1 MTGILRPF
9 GNSQFVTPDVMLSF
23 EEWAPLVYGW
33 DGVLKRGYASASF
46 PLYLMLKPHADLS
59 AKMPDMLSHL
69 KTYYWPYKDD
79 HARELTIIPLTEVY
93 LSNPLYASEQIRI
106 GSKTLI
112 NTFFSVAMLILL
124 FAVIN
129 YINLSTAQSE
139 SRAREMAVRRL
150 LGCSRKALF
159 TRLIVE
165 SVLLCILS
173 LLIALLLA
181 GIAEP
186 IFNRILQTHISVSN
200 LFSAS
205 NLGIGV
211 VAIILLGLLTGV
223 IPASVITRARPIDVV
238 RGSFRHKTKMV
249 YNKILIGFQYLI
261 TIVLLGCTL
270 TMSRQIDMMLHAD
283 LGFDTANKLYL
294 SIPDLNPGQS
304 AGLKNQLLQIAGVE
318 NVALVRG
325 VPMLGSNNTSDTWHD
340 RPISTQRFEGD
351 SSYLKIMGFRILRDN
366 RTDDRKAIWLNETAM
381 QAMELPDSA
390 SYCEYFK
397 CPIAGIVQDFRYRD
411 LTHPAEPCI
420 IEHMQDNYWPWA
432 CIIQLTNLDS
442 PVTLRTI
449 ERVYREYTGG
459 MPCEYK
465 TYDEVMH
472 QQYAAQQRMSDILF
486 GFTLVAILISAL
498 GILAMATYFIRQRS
512 MEIAVR
518 KVFGS
523 TNREVLQR
531 LVLHF
536 VRYVLAAFVIAV
548 PVIWYLMH
556 DWLSQYVLRIPF
568 SWTIFALAGLT
579 ALAIAVA
586 TVFGQSWRAAN
597 SNPVDAMTYVA
608 QKVSGLPTERVIGSG
623 TILDTARLRYMMS
636 EYLDVSTSNI
646 HAYIMG
652 EHGDSS
658 FVPWTN
664 AYVGC
669 KNLLDLLDE
678 KGRDLSDLHD
688 IYTNVQQAGY
698 EIVKR
703 KRSTYY
709 GIGLSLNRLVHAILD
724 DENVILTVSAY
735 QNNEYGQEGLYIGVP
750 AVVNRQGIREIV
762 KLDLNEVDQAKFNQ
776 SCETIRDI
784 NTDAVDPLL

>member
-1 MTGILRPF
+1 MKTIFDFRAFLNFLGRNKLYTAINIFGFSISLMFVILLVTYTRQEYAVDQFHSNKERIFRLCNETDACFAPLIGRDLKARYPEIETYVRLFETEKVATAGERHLKAKILLSDPDFFRMFSFRLAEGDTAQVLRSKNGALLSESFARNLFPEGDYLDKTVTIKGESVPVTGILRPF

-556 DWLSQYVLRIPF
+556 DWLSQYVLRIPL

-597 SNPVDAMTYVA
+597 SNPVDA
-608 QKVSGLPTERVIGSG
+608 I
-623 TILDTARLRYMMS
+623 
-636 EYLDVSTSNI
+636 
-646 HAYIMG
+646 
-652 EHGDSS
+652 
-658 FVPWTN
+658 
-664 AYVGC
+664 
-669 KNLLDLLDE
+669 
-678 KGRDLSDLHD
+678 
-688 IYTNVQQAGY
+688 
-698 EIVKR
+698 KR
-703 KRSTYY
+703 
-709 GIGLSLNRLVHAILD
+709 
-724 DENVILTVSAY
+724 
-735 QNNEYGQEGLYIGVP
+735 
-750 AVVNRQGIREIV
+750 
-762 KLDLNEVDQAKFNQ
+762 
-776 SCETIRDI
+776 
-784 NTDAVDPLL
+784 

>member
-1 MTGILRPF
+1 MKTIFDFRAFLNFLGRNKLYTAINIFGFSISLMFVILLVTYTRQEYAVDQFHSNKERIFRLCDETDACFAPLIGRDLKARCPEIETYVRLFETDEVATAGERHLKAKILLSDPDFFRMFSFRLAEGDTAQVLRSKNGALLSESFARNLFPEGDYLDKTVTIKGESVPVTGILRPF

-186 IFNRILQTHISVSN
+186 VFNRILQTHISVSN

-223 IPASVITRARPIDVV
+223 IPASVITRTRPIDVV

-270 TMSRQIDMMLHAD
+270 TMSRQIDMMQHAD
-283 LGFDTANKLYL
+283 LGFDTANKLSL
-294 SIPDLNPGQS
+294 SIPDLNPSQS

-325 VPMLGSNNTSDTWHD
+325 VPMLGFNNTSDTWHD
-340 RPISTQRFEGD
+340 RPISIQRFEGD
-351 SSYLKIMGFRILRDN
+351 SSYLKIMGFHILRDN

-556 DWLSQYVLRIPF
+556 DWLSQYVLRIPL

-597 SNPVDAMTYVA
+597 SNPVDA
-608 QKVSGLPTERVIGSG
+608 I
-623 TILDTARLRYMMS
+623 
-636 EYLDVSTSNI
+636 
-646 HAYIMG
+646 
-652 EHGDSS
+652 
-658 FVPWTN
+658 
-664 AYVGC
+664 
-669 KNLLDLLDE
+669 
-678 KGRDLSDLHD
+678 
-688 IYTNVQQAGY
+688 
-698 EIVKR
+698 KR
-703 KRSTYY
+703 
-709 GIGLSLNRLVHAILD
+709 
-724 DENVILTVSAY
+724 
-735 QNNEYGQEGLYIGVP
+735 
-750 AVVNRQGIREIV
+750 
-762 KLDLNEVDQAKFNQ
+762 
-776 SCETIRDI
+776 
-784 NTDAVDPLL
+784 

>member
-1 MTGILRPF
+1 MKTIFDFRAFLNFLGRNKLYTAINIFGFSISLMFVILLVTYTRQEYAVDQFHSNKERIFRLCDETDACFAPLIGRDLKARCPEIETYARLFETDEVATAGERHLKAKILLSDPDFFRMFSFRLAEGDTAQVLRSKNGALLSESFARNLFPEGDYLDKTVTIKGESVPVTGILRPF

-46 PLYLMLKPHADLS
+46 PLYLMLKPHTDLS

-283 LGFDTANKLYL
+283 LDFDTANKLYL

-340 RPISTQRFEGD
+340 RPISIQRFEGD

-556 DWLSQYVLRIPF
+556 DWLSQYVLRIPL

-597 SNPVDAMTYVA
+597 SNPVDA
-608 QKVSGLPTERVIGSG
+608 I
-623 TILDTARLRYMMS
+623 
-636 EYLDVSTSNI
+636 
-646 HAYIMG
+646 
-652 EHGDSS
+652 
-658 FVPWTN
+658 
-664 AYVGC
+664 
-669 KNLLDLLDE
+669 
-678 KGRDLSDLHD
+678 
-688 IYTNVQQAGY
+688 
-698 EIVKR
+698 KR
-703 KRSTYY
+703 
-709 GIGLSLNRLVHAILD
+709 
-724 DENVILTVSAY
+724 
-735 QNNEYGQEGLYIGVP
+735 
-750 AVVNRQGIREIV
+750 
-762 KLDLNEVDQAKFNQ
+762 
-776 SCETIRDI
+776 
-784 NTDAVDPLL
+784 

>member
-1 MTGILRPF
+1 MKTIFDFRAFLNFLGRNKLYTAINIFGFSISLMFVILLVTYTRQEYAVDQFHSNKERIFRLCDETDACFAPLIGRDLKARYPEIETYVRLFETDEVATTGERHLKAKILLSAPDFFRMFSFRLAEGDTAQVLRSKNGALLSESFARNLFPEGDYLDKTVTIKGESVPVTGILRPF

-340 RPISTQRFEGD
+340 QPISIQRFEGD

-556 DWLSQYVLRIPF
+556 DWLSQYVLRIPL

-597 SNPVDAMTYVA
+597 SNPVDA
-608 QKVSGLPTERVIGSG
+608 I
-623 TILDTARLRYMMS
+623 
-636 EYLDVSTSNI
+636 
-646 HAYIMG
+646 
-652 EHGDSS
+652 
-658 FVPWTN
+658 
-664 AYVGC
+664 
-669 KNLLDLLDE
+669 
-678 KGRDLSDLHD
+678 
-688 IYTNVQQAGY
+688 
-698 EIVKR
+698 KR
-703 KRSTYY
+703 
-709 GIGLSLNRLVHAILD
+709 
-724 DENVILTVSAY
+724 
-735 QNNEYGQEGLYIGVP
+735 
-750 AVVNRQGIREIV
+750 
-762 KLDLNEVDQAKFNQ
+762 
-776 SCETIRDI
+776 
-784 NTDAVDPLL
+784 

>member
-1 MTGILRPF
+1 MKTIFDFRAFLNFLGRNKLYTAINIFGFSISLMFVILLVTYTRQEYAVDQFHSNKERIFRLCDETDACFAPLIGRDLKARYPEIETYVRLFKTDEVATAGERHLKAKILLSDPDFFRMFSFRLAEGDTAQVLRSKNGALLSESFARNLFPEGDYLDKTVTIKGESVPVTGILRPF

-23 EEWAPLVYGW
+23 EEWTPLVYGW
-33 DGVLKRGYASASF
+33 DGVLKRGYASTSF

-59 AKMPDMLSHL
+59 AKVPDMLSHL

-79 HARELTIIPLTEVY
+79 HTRELTIKPLAEVY
-93 LSNPLYASEQIRI
+93 LSNPLYASELIRI

-270 TMSRQIDMMLHAD
+270 TMSRQIDMILHAD

-340 RPISTQRFEGD
+340 QPISIQRFEGD

-523 TNREVLQR
+523 TNREVLQQ

-556 DWLSQYVLRIPF
+556 DWLSQYVLRIPL

-597 SNPVDAMTYVA
+597 SNPVDA
-608 QKVSGLPTERVIGSG
+608 I
-623 TILDTARLRYMMS
+623 
-636 EYLDVSTSNI
+636 
-646 HAYIMG
+646 
-652 EHGDSS
+652 
-658 FVPWTN
+658 
-664 AYVGC
+664 
-669 KNLLDLLDE
+669 
-678 KGRDLSDLHD
+678 
-688 IYTNVQQAGY
+688 
-698 EIVKR
+698 KR
-703 KRSTYY
+703 
-709 GIGLSLNRLVHAILD
+709 
-724 DENVILTVSAY
+724 
-735 QNNEYGQEGLYIGVP
+735 
-750 AVVNRQGIREIV
+750 
-762 KLDLNEVDQAKFNQ
+762 
-776 SCETIRDI
+776 
-784 NTDAVDPLL
+784 

>member
-1 MTGILRPF
+1 MKTIFDFRAFLNFLGRNKLYTAINIFGFSISLMFVILLVTYTRQEYAVDRFHSNKERIFRLCNETDSRFAPLIGRDLKARYPEIETYVRLFETDEVATAGERHLKAKILLSDPDFFRMFSFRLAEGDTAQVLRSKNGALLSEPFARKLFPEGDYLGKTVTIKGESAPVTGIFRPF

-23 EEWAPLVYGW
+23 EEWVPLVHMW
-33 DGVLKRGYASASF
+33 DGVLKHGYASASF

-340 RPISTQRFEGD
+340 QPISIQRFEGD

-556 DWLSQYVLRIPF
+556 DWLSQYVLRIPL

-597 SNPVDAMTYVA
+597 SNPVDA
-608 QKVSGLPTERVIGSG
+608 I
-623 TILDTARLRYMMS
+623 
-636 EYLDVSTSNI
+636 
-646 HAYIMG
+646 
-652 EHGDSS
+652 
-658 FVPWTN
+658 
-664 AYVGC
+664 
-669 KNLLDLLDE
+669 
-678 KGRDLSDLHD
+678 
-688 IYTNVQQAGY
+688 
-698 EIVKR
+698 KR
-703 KRSTYY
+703 
-709 GIGLSLNRLVHAILD
+709 
-724 DENVILTVSAY
+724 
-735 QNNEYGQEGLYIGVP
+735 
-750 AVVNRQGIREIV
+750 
-762 KLDLNEVDQAKFNQ
+762 
-776 SCETIRDI
+776 
-784 NTDAVDPLL
+784 

>member
-1 MTGILRPF
+1 MKTIFDFRAFLNFLGRNKLYTAINIFGFSISLMFVILLVTYTRQEYAVDQFHSNKERIFRLCDETDACFAPLIGRDLKARYPEIETYVRLFETDEVATTGERHLKAKILLSDPDFFRMFSFRLAEGDTAQVLRSKNGALLSESFARNLFPEGDYLDKIVTIKGESVPVTGILRPF

-93 LSNPLYASEQIRI
+93 LSNPLYASEHIRI

-249 YNKILIGFQYLI
+249 YNKLLIGFQYLI

-294 SIPDLNPGQS
+294 SIPDLNPSQS

-325 VPMLGSNNTSDTWHD
+325 VPMLGFNNTSDTWHD
-340 RPISTQRFEGD
+340 RPISIQRFEGD
-351 SSYLKIMGFRILRDN
+351 SSYLKIIGFRILRDN

-472 QQYAAQQRMSDILF
+472 QQYAAQQRMSNILF

-556 DWLSQYVLRIPF
+556 DWLSQYVLRIPL

-597 SNPVDAMTYVA
+597 SNPVDA
-608 QKVSGLPTERVIGSG
+608 I
-623 TILDTARLRYMMS
+623 
-636 EYLDVSTSNI
+636 
-646 HAYIMG
+646 
-652 EHGDSS
+652 
-658 FVPWTN
+658 
-664 AYVGC
+664 
-669 KNLLDLLDE
+669 
-678 KGRDLSDLHD
+678 
-688 IYTNVQQAGY
+688 
-698 EIVKR
+698 KR
-703 KRSTYY
+703 
-709 GIGLSLNRLVHAILD
+709 
-724 DENVILTVSAY
+724 
-735 QNNEYGQEGLYIGVP
+735 
-750 AVVNRQGIREIV
+750 
-762 KLDLNEVDQAKFNQ
+762 
-776 SCETIRDI
+776 
-784 NTDAVDPLL
+784 

>member
-1 MTGILRPF
+1 MKTIFDFRAFLNFLGRNKLYTAINIFGFSISLMFVILLVTYTRQEYAVDQFHSNKERIFRLCDETDACFAPLIGRDLKARCPEIETYVRLFETDEVATAGERHLKAKILLSDPDFFRMFSFRLAEGDTAQVLRSKNGALLSESFARNLFPEGDYLDKTVTIKGESVPVTGILRPF

-556 DWLSQYVLRIPF
+556 DWLSQYVLRIPL

-597 SNPVDAMTYVA
+597 SNPVDA
-608 QKVSGLPTERVIGSG
+608 I
-623 TILDTARLRYMMS
+623 
-636 EYLDVSTSNI
+636 
-646 HAYIMG
+646 
-652 EHGDSS
+652 
-658 FVPWTN
+658 
-664 AYVGC
+664 
-669 KNLLDLLDE
+669 
-678 KGRDLSDLHD
+678 
-688 IYTNVQQAGY
+688 
-698 EIVKR
+698 KR
-703 KRSTYY
+703 
-709 GIGLSLNRLVHAILD
+709 
-724 DENVILTVSAY
+724 
-735 QNNEYGQEGLYIGVP
+735 
-750 AVVNRQGIREIV
+750 
-762 KLDLNEVDQAKFNQ
+762 
-776 SCETIRDI
+776 
-784 NTDAVDPLL
+784 

>member
-1 MTGILRPF
+1 MKTIFDFRAFLNFLGRNKLYTAINIFGFSISLMFVILLVTYTRQEYAVDQFHSNKERIFRLCDETDACFAPLIGRDLKARYPEIETYVRLFETDEVATTGERHLKAKILLSDPDFFRMFSFRLAEGDTAQVLRSKNGALLSESFARNLFPEGDYLDKTVTIKGESVPVTGILRPF

-23 EEWAPLVYGW
+23 EEWTPLVYGG

-318 NVALVRG
+318 DVTLARG
-325 VPMLGSNNTSDTWHD
+325 IPMLGSNNTSDTWHD
-340 RPISTQRFEGD
+340 RPISIQRFEGD

-366 RTDDRKAIWLNETAM
+366 HTDDRKAIWLNETAM

-556 DWLSQYVLRIPF
+556 DWLSQYVLRIPL

-597 SNPVDAMTYVA
+597 SNPVDA
-608 QKVSGLPTERVIGSG
+608 I
-623 TILDTARLRYMMS
+623 
-636 EYLDVSTSNI
+636 
-646 HAYIMG
+646 
-652 EHGDSS
+652 
-658 FVPWTN
+658 
-664 AYVGC
+664 
-669 KNLLDLLDE
+669 
-678 KGRDLSDLHD
+678 
-688 IYTNVQQAGY
+688 
-698 EIVKR
+698 KR
-703 KRSTYY
+703 
-709 GIGLSLNRLVHAILD
+709 
-724 DENVILTVSAY
+724 
-735 QNNEYGQEGLYIGVP
+735 
-750 AVVNRQGIREIV
+750 
-762 KLDLNEVDQAKFNQ
+762 
-776 SCETIRDI
+776 
-784 NTDAVDPLL
+784 

>member
-1 MTGILRPF
+1 MKTIFDFRAFLNFLGRNKFYTAINIFGFSISLMFVILLVTYTRQEYAVDQFHSNKERIFRLCDETDACFAPLIGRDLKARYPEIETYVRLFETDEVATTGERHLKAKILLSDPDFFRMFSFRLAEGDTAQVLRSKNGALLSESFARNLFPEGDYLDKTVTIKGESVPVTGILRPF

-340 RPISTQRFEGD
+340 QPISIQRFEGD

-556 DWLSQYVLRIPF
+556 DWLSQYVLRIPL

-597 SNPVDAMTYVA
+597 SNPVDA
-608 QKVSGLPTERVIGSG
+608 I
-623 TILDTARLRYMMS
+623 
-636 EYLDVSTSNI
+636 
-646 HAYIMG
+646 
-652 EHGDSS
+652 
-658 FVPWTN
+658 
-664 AYVGC
+664 
-669 KNLLDLLDE
+669 
-678 KGRDLSDLHD
+678 
-688 IYTNVQQAGY
+688 
-698 EIVKR
+698 KR
-703 KRSTYY
+703 
-709 GIGLSLNRLVHAILD
+709 
-724 DENVILTVSAY
+724 
-735 QNNEYGQEGLYIGVP
+735 
-750 AVVNRQGIREIV
+750 
-762 KLDLNEVDQAKFNQ
+762 
-776 SCETIRDI
+776 
-784 NTDAVDPLL
+784 

>member
-1 MTGILRPF
+1 MKTIFDFRAFLNFLGRNKLYTAINIFGFSISLMFVILLVTYTRQEYAVDQFHSNKERIFRLCDETDACFAPLIGRDLKARYPEIETYVRLFETDEVATTGERHLKAKILLSDPDFFRMFSFRLAEGDTAQVLRSKNGALLSESFARNLFPEGDYLDKTVTIKGESVPVTGILRPF

-112 NTFFSVAMLILL
+112 NTLFSVAMLILL

-340 RPISTQRFEGD
+340 QPISIQRFEGD

-556 DWLSQYVLRIPF
+556 DWLSQYVLRIPL

-597 SNPVDAMTYVA
+597 SNPVDA
-608 QKVSGLPTERVIGSG
+608 I
-623 TILDTARLRYMMS
+623 
-636 EYLDVSTSNI
+636 
-646 HAYIMG
+646 
-652 EHGDSS
+652 
-658 FVPWTN
+658 
-664 AYVGC
+664 
-669 KNLLDLLDE
+669 
-678 KGRDLSDLHD
+678 
-688 IYTNVQQAGY
+688 
-698 EIVKR
+698 KR
-703 KRSTYY
+703 
-709 GIGLSLNRLVHAILD
+709 
-724 DENVILTVSAY
+724 
-735 QNNEYGQEGLYIGVP
+735 
-750 AVVNRQGIREIV
+750 
-762 KLDLNEVDQAKFNQ
+762 
-776 SCETIRDI
+776 
-784 NTDAVDPLL
+784 

>member
-1 MTGILRPF
+1 MKTIFDFRAFLNFLGCNKLYTAINIFGFSISLMFVILLVTYTRQEYAVDQFHSNKERIFRLCDETDACFAPLIGRDLKARYPEIETYVRLFETDEVATTGERHLKAKILLSDPDFFRMFSFRLAEGDTAQVLRSKNGALLSESFARNLFPEGDYLDKTVTIKGESVPVTGILRPF

-340 RPISTQRFEGD
+340 RPISIQRFEGD

-548 PVIWYLMH
+548 PIIWYLMH
-556 DWLSQYVLRIPF
+556 DWLSQYVLRIPL

-597 SNPVDAMTYVA
+597 SNPVDA
-608 QKVSGLPTERVIGSG
+608 I
-623 TILDTARLRYMMS
+623 
-636 EYLDVSTSNI
+636 
-646 HAYIMG
+646 
-652 EHGDSS
+652 
-658 FVPWTN
+658 
-664 AYVGC
+664 
-669 KNLLDLLDE
+669 
-678 KGRDLSDLHD
+678 
-688 IYTNVQQAGY
+688 
-698 EIVKR
+698 KR
-703 KRSTYY
+703 
-709 GIGLSLNRLVHAILD
+709 
-724 DENVILTVSAY
+724 
-735 QNNEYGQEGLYIGVP
+735 
-750 AVVNRQGIREIV
+750 
-762 KLDLNEVDQAKFNQ
+762 
-776 SCETIRDI
+776 
-784 NTDAVDPLL
+784 

>member
-1 MTGILRPF
+1 MKTIFDFRAFLNFLGRNKLYTAINIFGFSISLMFVILLVTYTRQEYAVDQFHSNKERIFRLCNESGSCFAPLIGRDLKARYPEIETYVRLFETDEVATTGERHLKAKILLSDPDFFRMFSFRLAEGDTAQVLRSKNGALLSESFARNLFPEGDYLDKTVTIKGESVPVTGILRPF

-93 LSNPLYASEQIRI
+93 LSNPLYASEHIRI

-340 RPISTQRFEGD
+340 QPISIQRFEGD

-556 DWLSQYVLRIPF
+556 DWLSQYVLRIPL

-579 ALAIAVA
+579 ALSIAVA

-597 SNPVDAMTYVA
+597 SNPVDA
-608 QKVSGLPTERVIGSG
+608 I
-623 TILDTARLRYMMS
+623 
-636 EYLDVSTSNI
+636 
-646 HAYIMG
+646 
-652 EHGDSS
+652 
-658 FVPWTN
+658 
-664 AYVGC
+664 
-669 KNLLDLLDE
+669 
-678 KGRDLSDLHD
+678 
-688 IYTNVQQAGY
+688 
-698 EIVKR
+698 KR
-703 KRSTYY
+703 
-709 GIGLSLNRLVHAILD
+709 
-724 DENVILTVSAY
+724 
-735 QNNEYGQEGLYIGVP
+735 
-750 AVVNRQGIREIV
+750 
-762 KLDLNEVDQAKFNQ
+762 
-776 SCETIRDI
+776 
-784 NTDAVDPLL
+784 

>member
-1 MTGILRPF
+1 MKTIFDFRAFLNFLGRNKLYTAINIFGFSISLMFVILLVTYTRQEYAVDQFHSNKERIFRLCNETDACFAPLIGRDLKARYPEIETYVRLFETDEVATAGERHLKAKILLSDPDFFRMFSFRLAEGDTAQVLRSKNGALLSESFARNLFPEGNYLDKTVTIKGESVPVTGILRPF

-249 YNKILIGFQYLI
+249 YNKLLIGFQYLI

-294 SIPDLNPGQS
+294 SIPNLNPGQS

-340 RPISTQRFEGD
+340 QPISIQRFEGD

-556 DWLSQYVLRIPF
+556 DWLSQYVLRIPL

-597 SNPVDAMTYVA
+597 SNPVDA
-608 QKVSGLPTERVIGSG
+608 I
-623 TILDTARLRYMMS
+623 
-636 EYLDVSTSNI
+636 
-646 HAYIMG
+646 
-652 EHGDSS
+652 
-658 FVPWTN
+658 
-664 AYVGC
+664 
-669 KNLLDLLDE
+669 
-678 KGRDLSDLHD
+678 
-688 IYTNVQQAGY
+688 
-698 EIVKR
+698 KR
-703 KRSTYY
+703 
-709 GIGLSLNRLVHAILD
+709 
-724 DENVILTVSAY
+724 
-735 QNNEYGQEGLYIGVP
+735 
-750 AVVNRQGIREIV
+750 
-762 KLDLNEVDQAKFNQ
+762 
-776 SCETIRDI
+776 
-784 NTDAVDPLL
+784 

>member
-1 MTGILRPF
+1 MKTIFDFRAFLNFLGRNKLYTAINIFGFSISLMFVILLVTYTRQEYAVDQFHSNKERIFRLCNETDACFAPLIGRDLKARYPEIETYVRLFETDEVATTGERHLKAKILLSDPDFFRMFSFRLAEGDTAQVLRSKNGALLSESFARNLFPEGDYLDKTVTIKGESVPVTGILRPF

-465 TYDEVMH
+465 TYNEVMH

-536 VRYVLAAFVIAV
+536 VRYVLAAFVIVV

-556 DWLSQYVLRIPF
+556 DWLSQYVLRIPL

-597 SNPVDAMTYVA
+597 SNPVDA
-608 QKVSGLPTERVIGSG
+608 I
-623 TILDTARLRYMMS
+623 
-636 EYLDVSTSNI
+636 
-646 HAYIMG
+646 
-652 EHGDSS
+652 
-658 FVPWTN
+658 
-664 AYVGC
+664 
-669 KNLLDLLDE
+669 
-678 KGRDLSDLHD
+678 
-688 IYTNVQQAGY
+688 
-698 EIVKR
+698 KR
-703 KRSTYY
+703 
-709 GIGLSLNRLVHAILD
+709 
-724 DENVILTVSAY
+724 
-735 QNNEYGQEGLYIGVP
+735 
-750 AVVNRQGIREIV
+750 
-762 KLDLNEVDQAKFNQ
+762 
-776 SCETIRDI
+776 
-784 NTDAVDPLL
+784 

>member
-1 MTGILRPF
+1 MKTIFDFRAFLNFLGRNKLYTAINIFGFSISLMFVILLVTYTRQEYAVDQFHSNKERIFRLCNETDACFAPLIGRDLKARYPEIETYVRLFETDEVATTGERHLKAKILLSDPDFFRMFSFRLAEGDTAQVLRSKNGALLSESFARNLFPEGDYLDKTVTIKGESVPVTGILRPF

-59 AKMPDMLSHL
+59 AKMQDMLSHL

-465 TYDEVMH
+465 TYNEVMH

-556 DWLSQYVLRIPF
+556 DWLSQYVLRIPL

-597 SNPVDAMTYVA
+597 SNPVDA
-608 QKVSGLPTERVIGSG
+608 I
-623 TILDTARLRYMMS
+623 
-636 EYLDVSTSNI
+636 
-646 HAYIMG
+646 
-652 EHGDSS
+652 
-658 FVPWTN
+658 
-664 AYVGC
+664 
-669 KNLLDLLDE
+669 
-678 KGRDLSDLHD
+678 
-688 IYTNVQQAGY
+688 
-698 EIVKR
+698 KR
-703 KRSTYY
+703 
-709 GIGLSLNRLVHAILD
+709 
-724 DENVILTVSAY
+724 
-735 QNNEYGQEGLYIGVP
+735 
-750 AVVNRQGIREIV
+750 
-762 KLDLNEVDQAKFNQ
+762 
-776 SCETIRDI
+776 
-784 NTDAVDPLL
+784 

>member
-1 MTGILRPF
+1 MKTIFDFRAFLNFLGRNKLYTAINIFGFSISLMFVILLVTYTRQEYAVDQFHSNKERIFRLCNETDACFAPLIGRDLKARCPEIETYVRLFETDEVATAGERHLKAKILLSDPDFFRMFSFRLAEGDTAQVLRSKNGALLSESFARNLFPEGDYLDKTVTIKGESVPVTGILRPF

-340 RPISTQRFEGD
+340 QPISIQRFEGD

-556 DWLSQYVLRIPF
+556 DWLSQYVLRIPL

-597 SNPVDAMTYVA
+597 SNPVDA
-608 QKVSGLPTERVIGSG
+608 I
-623 TILDTARLRYMMS
+623 
-636 EYLDVSTSNI
+636 
-646 HAYIMG
+646 
-652 EHGDSS
+652 
-658 FVPWTN
+658 
-664 AYVGC
+664 
-669 KNLLDLLDE
+669 
-678 KGRDLSDLHD
+678 
-688 IYTNVQQAGY
+688 
-698 EIVKR
+698 KR
-703 KRSTYY
+703 
-709 GIGLSLNRLVHAILD
+709 
-724 DENVILTVSAY
+724 
-735 QNNEYGQEGLYIGVP
+735 
-750 AVVNRQGIREIV
+750 
-762 KLDLNEVDQAKFNQ
+762 
-776 SCETIRDI
+776 
-784 NTDAVDPLL
+784 

>member
-1 MTGILRPF
+1 MKTIFDFRAFLNFLGRNKLYTAINIFGFSISLMFVILLVTYTRQEYAVDQFHSNKERIFRLCDETDACFAPLIGRDLKARYPEIETYVRLFETDEVATTGERHLKAKILLSDPDFFRMFSFRLAEGDTAQVLRSKNGALLSESFARNLFPEGDYLDKTVTIKGESVPVTGILRPF

-294 SIPDLNPGQS
+294 SIPDLNPSQS

-325 VPMLGSNNTSDTWHD
+325 VPMLGFNNTSDTWHD
-340 RPISTQRFEGD
+340 RPISIQRFEGD
-351 SSYLKIMGFRILRDN
+351 SSYLKIIGFRILRDN

-472 QQYAAQQRMSDILF
+472 QQYAAQQRMSNILF

-498 GILAMATYFIRQRS
+498 GILAIATYFIRQRS

-556 DWLSQYVLRIPF
+556 DWLSQYVLRIPL

-597 SNPVDAMTYVA
+597 SNPVDA
-608 QKVSGLPTERVIGSG
+608 I
-623 TILDTARLRYMMS
+623 
-636 EYLDVSTSNI
+636 
-646 HAYIMG
+646 
-652 EHGDSS
+652 
-658 FVPWTN
+658 
-664 AYVGC
+664 
-669 KNLLDLLDE
+669 
-678 KGRDLSDLHD
+678 
-688 IYTNVQQAGY
+688 
-698 EIVKR
+698 KR
-703 KRSTYY
+703 
-709 GIGLSLNRLVHAILD
+709 
-724 DENVILTVSAY
+724 
-735 QNNEYGQEGLYIGVP
+735 
-750 AVVNRQGIREIV
+750 
-762 KLDLNEVDQAKFNQ
+762 
-776 SCETIRDI
+776 
-784 NTDAVDPLL
+784 

>member
-1 MTGILRPF
+1 MKTIFDFRAFLNFLGRNKLYTAINIFGFSISLMFVILLVTYTRQEYAVDQFHSNKERIFRLCDETDACFAPLIGRDLKARYPEIETYVRLFETDEVATTGERHLKAKILLSDPDFFRMFSFRLAEGDTAQVLRSKNGALLSESFARNLFPEGDYLDKTVTIKGESVPVTGILRPF

-597 SNPVDAMTYVA
+597 SNPVDA
-608 QKVSGLPTERVIGSG
+608 I
-623 TILDTARLRYMMS
+623 
-636 EYLDVSTSNI
+636 
-646 HAYIMG
+646 
-652 EHGDSS
+652 
-658 FVPWTN
+658 
-664 AYVGC
+664 
-669 KNLLDLLDE
+669 
-678 KGRDLSDLHD
+678 
-688 IYTNVQQAGY
+688 
-698 EIVKR
+698 KR
-703 KRSTYY
+703 
-709 GIGLSLNRLVHAILD
+709 
-724 DENVILTVSAY
+724 
-735 QNNEYGQEGLYIGVP
+735 
-750 AVVNRQGIREIV
+750 
-762 KLDLNEVDQAKFNQ
+762 
-776 SCETIRDI
+776 
-784 NTDAVDPLL
+784 

>member
-1 MTGILRPF
+1 MKTIFDFRAFLNFLGRNKLYTAINIFGFSISLMFVILLVTYTRQEYAVDQFHSNKERIFRLCDETDACFAPLIGRDLKARYPEIETYVRLFETDEVATTGERHLKAKILLSDPDFFRMFSFRLAEGDTAQVLRSKNGALLSESFARNLFPEGDYLDKTVTIKGESVPVTGILRPF

-340 RPISTQRFEGD
+340 RPISIQRFEGD

-486 GFTLVAILISAL
+486 GFTLVAILCGIGYPRHGDLFHPAAFDGDRRPQGLRIDEPGSAATVGPSL
-498 GILAMATYFIRQRS
+498 RPLCIGRFRHRRTGHLVPDARLAL
-512 MEIAVR
+512 AVR
-518 KVFGS
+518 PAHPAQLDDLRAGRTDRAGHRS
-523 TNREVLQR
+523 GDR
-531 LVLHF
+531 L
-536 VRYVLAAFVIAV
+536 R
-548 PVIWYLMH
+548 PK
-556 DWLSQYVLRIPF
+556 
-568 SWTIFALAGLT
+568 LAGRQQQSGGCHQ
-579 ALAIAVA
+579 
-586 TVFGQSWRAAN
+586 TVTFAN
-597 SNPVDAMTYVA
+597 
-608 QKVSGLPTERVIGSG
+608 K
-623 TILDTARLRYMMS
+623 RY
-636 EYLDVSTSNI
+636 
-646 HAYIMG
+646 
-652 EHGDSS
+652 
-658 FVPWTN
+658 
-664 AYVGC
+664 
-669 KNLLDLLDE
+669 
-678 KGRDLSDLHD
+678 
-688 IYTNVQQAGY
+688 
-698 EIVKR
+698 
-703 KRSTYY
+703 
-709 GIGLSLNRLVHAILD
+709 
-724 DENVILTVSAY
+724 
-735 QNNEYGQEGLYIGVP
+735 
-750 AVVNRQGIREIV
+750 
-762 KLDLNEVDQAKFNQ
+762 
-776 SCETIRDI
+776 
-784 NTDAVDPLL
+784 

>member
-1 MTGILRPF
+1 MKTIFDFRAFLNFLGRNKLYTAINIFGFSISLMFVILLVTYTRQEYAVDQFHSNKERIFRLCDETDACFAPLIGRDLKARYPEIETYVRLFETDEVATTGERHLKAKILLSDPDFFRMFSFRLAEGDTAQVLRSKNGALLSESFARNLFPEGDYLDKTVTIKGESVPVTGILRPF

-340 RPISTQRFEGD
+340 QPISIQRFEGD

-390 SYCEYFK
+390 SYCEYYK

-556 DWLSQYVLRIPF
+556 DWLSQYVLRIPL

-597 SNPVDAMTYVA
+597 SNPVDA
-608 QKVSGLPTERVIGSG
+608 I
-623 TILDTARLRYMMS
+623 
-636 EYLDVSTSNI
+636 
-646 HAYIMG
+646 
-652 EHGDSS
+652 
-658 FVPWTN
+658 
-664 AYVGC
+664 
-669 KNLLDLLDE
+669 
-678 KGRDLSDLHD
+678 
-688 IYTNVQQAGY
+688 
-698 EIVKR
+698 KR
-703 KRSTYY
+703 
-709 GIGLSLNRLVHAILD
+709 
-724 DENVILTVSAY
+724 
-735 QNNEYGQEGLYIGVP
+735 
-750 AVVNRQGIREIV
+750 
-762 KLDLNEVDQAKFNQ
+762 
-776 SCETIRDI
+776 
-784 NTDAVDPLL
+784 

>member
-1 MTGILRPF
+1 MKTIFDFRAFLNFLGRNKLYTAINIFGFSISLMFVILLVTYTRQEYAVDQFHSNKERIFRLCDETDACFAPLIGRDLKARCPEIETYARLFETDEVATAGERHLKAKILLSDPDFFRMFSFRLAEGDTAQVLRSKNGALLSESFARNLFPEGDYLDKTVTIKGESVPVTGILRPF

-46 PLYLMLKPHADLS
+46 PLYLMLKPHTDLS

-340 RPISTQRFEGD
+340 RPISIQRFEGD

-556 DWLSQYVLRIPF
+556 DWLSQYVLRIPL
-568 SWTIFALAGLT
+568 SWTIFGRAGRP

-597 SNPVDAMTYVA
+597 SNPVDA
-608 QKVSGLPTERVIGSG
+608 I
-623 TILDTARLRYMMS
+623 
-636 EYLDVSTSNI
+636 
-646 HAYIMG
+646 
-652 EHGDSS
+652 
-658 FVPWTN
+658 
-664 AYVGC
+664 
-669 KNLLDLLDE
+669 
-678 KGRDLSDLHD
+678 
-688 IYTNVQQAGY
+688 
-698 EIVKR
+698 KR
-703 KRSTYY
+703 
-709 GIGLSLNRLVHAILD
+709 
-724 DENVILTVSAY
+724 
-735 QNNEYGQEGLYIGVP
+735 
-750 AVVNRQGIREIV
+750 
-762 KLDLNEVDQAKFNQ
+762 
-776 SCETIRDI
+776 
-784 NTDAVDPLL
+784 

>member
-1 MTGILRPF
+1 MKTIFDFRAFLNFLGRNKLYTAINIFGFSISLMFVILLVTYTRQEYAVDQFHSNKERIFRLCDETDACFAPLIGRDLKARCPEIETYVRLFETDEVATAGERHLKAKILLSDPDFFRMFSFRLAEGDTAQVLRSKNGALLSESFARNLFPEGDYLDKTVTIKGESVPVTGILRPF

-186 IFNRILQTHISVSN
+186 VFNRILQTHISVSN

-223 IPASVITRARPIDVV
+223 IPASVITRTRPIDVV

-249 YNKILIGFQYLI
+249 YNKILIGFPYLI

-270 TMSRQIDMMLHAD
+270 TMSRQIDMMQHAD

-294 SIPDLNPGQS
+294 SIPDLNPSQS

-325 VPMLGSNNTSDTWHD
+325 VPMLGFNNTSDTWHD
-340 RPISTQRFEGD
+340 RPISIQRFEGD
-351 SSYLKIMGFRILRDN
+351 SSYLKIMGFHILRDN

-556 DWLSQYVLRIPF
+556 DWLSQYVLRIPL

-597 SNPVDAMTYVA
+597 SNPVDA
-608 QKVSGLPTERVIGSG
+608 I
-623 TILDTARLRYMMS
+623 
-636 EYLDVSTSNI
+636 
-646 HAYIMG
+646 
-652 EHGDSS
+652 
-658 FVPWTN
+658 
-664 AYVGC
+664 
-669 KNLLDLLDE
+669 
-678 KGRDLSDLHD
+678 
-688 IYTNVQQAGY
+688 
-698 EIVKR
+698 KR
-703 KRSTYY
+703 
-709 GIGLSLNRLVHAILD
+709 
-724 DENVILTVSAY
+724 
-735 QNNEYGQEGLYIGVP
+735 
-750 AVVNRQGIREIV
+750 
-762 KLDLNEVDQAKFNQ
+762 
-776 SCETIRDI
+776 
-784 NTDAVDPLL
+784 

>member
-1 MTGILRPF
+1 MKTIFDFRAFLNFLGRNKLYTAINIFGFSISLMFVILLVTYTRQEYAVDQFHSNKERIFRLCNETDACFAPLIGRDLKARCPEIETYVRLFETDEVATAGERHLKAKILLSDPDFFRMFSFRLAEGDTAQVLRSKNGALLSESFARNLFPEGDYLDKTVTIKGESVPVTGILRPF

-23 EEWAPLVYGW
+23 EEWAPLVYGG

-283 LGFDTANKLYL
+283 LGFDTANKLYH

-340 RPISTQRFEGD
+340 RPISIQRFEGD

-556 DWLSQYVLRIPF
+556 DWLSQYVLRIPL

-597 SNPVDAMTYVA
+597 SNPVDA
-608 QKVSGLPTERVIGSG
+608 I
-623 TILDTARLRYMMS
+623 
-636 EYLDVSTSNI
+636 
-646 HAYIMG
+646 
-652 EHGDSS
+652 
-658 FVPWTN
+658 
-664 AYVGC
+664 
-669 KNLLDLLDE
+669 
-678 KGRDLSDLHD
+678 
-688 IYTNVQQAGY
+688 
-698 EIVKR
+698 KR
-703 KRSTYY
+703 
-709 GIGLSLNRLVHAILD
+709 
-724 DENVILTVSAY
+724 
-735 QNNEYGQEGLYIGVP
+735 
-750 AVVNRQGIREIV
+750 
-762 KLDLNEVDQAKFNQ
+762 
-776 SCETIRDI
+776 
-784 NTDAVDPLL
+784 

>member
-1 MTGILRPF
+1 MKTIFDFRAFLNFLGRNKLYTAINIFGFSISLMFVILLVTYTRQEYAVDQFHSNKERIFRLCNETDACFAPLIGRDLKARCPEIETYVRLFETDEVATAGERHLKAKILLSDPDFFRMFSFRLAEGDTAQVLRSKNGALLSESFARNLFPEGDYLDKTVTIKGESVPVTGILRPF

-181 GIAEP
+181 DIAEP

-340 RPISTQRFEGD
+340 QPISIQRFEGD
-351 SSYLKIMGFRILRDN
+351 SSYLKIIGFRILRDN

-556 DWLSQYVLRIPF
+556 DWLSQYVLRIPL

-597 SNPVDAMTYVA
+597 SNPVDA
-608 QKVSGLPTERVIGSG
+608 I
-623 TILDTARLRYMMS
+623 
-636 EYLDVSTSNI
+636 
-646 HAYIMG
+646 
-652 EHGDSS
+652 
-658 FVPWTN
+658 
-664 AYVGC
+664 
-669 KNLLDLLDE
+669 
-678 KGRDLSDLHD
+678 
-688 IYTNVQQAGY
+688 
-698 EIVKR
+698 KR
-703 KRSTYY
+703 
-709 GIGLSLNRLVHAILD
+709 
-724 DENVILTVSAY
+724 
-735 QNNEYGQEGLYIGVP
+735 
-750 AVVNRQGIREIV
+750 
-762 KLDLNEVDQAKFNQ
+762 
-776 SCETIRDI
+776 
-784 NTDAVDPLL
+784 

>member
-1 MTGILRPF
+1 MKTIFDFRAFLNFLGRNKLYTAINIFGFSISLMFVILLVTYTRQEYAVDQFHSNKERIFRLCDETDACFAPLIGRDLKARCPEIETYVRLFETDEVATAGERHLKAKILLSDPDFFRMFSFRLAEGDTAQVLRSKNGALLSESFARNLFPEGDYLDKTVTIKGESVPVTGILRPF

-33 DGVLKRGYASASF
+33 DGVLKRGYTSASF
-46 PLYLMLKPHADLS
+46 PLYLMLKPHTDLS

-340 RPISTQRFEGD
+340 RPISIQRFEGD

-556 DWLSQYVLRIPF
+556 DWLSQYVLRIPL

-597 SNPVDAMTYVA
+597 SNPVDA
-608 QKVSGLPTERVIGSG
+608 I
-623 TILDTARLRYMMS
+623 
-636 EYLDVSTSNI
+636 
-646 HAYIMG
+646 
-652 EHGDSS
+652 
-658 FVPWTN
+658 
-664 AYVGC
+664 
-669 KNLLDLLDE
+669 
-678 KGRDLSDLHD
+678 
-688 IYTNVQQAGY
+688 
-698 EIVKR
+698 KR
-703 KRSTYY
+703 
-709 GIGLSLNRLVHAILD
+709 
-724 DENVILTVSAY
+724 
-735 QNNEYGQEGLYIGVP
+735 
-750 AVVNRQGIREIV
+750 
-762 KLDLNEVDQAKFNQ
+762 
-776 SCETIRDI
+776 
-784 NTDAVDPLL
+784 

>member
-1 MTGILRPF
+1 MKTIFDFRAFLNFLGRNKLYTAINIFGFSISLMFVILLVTYTRQEYAVDQFHSNKERIFRLCNESGSCFAPLIGRDLKDRYPEIDTYVRLHSSNEIITGGGHHLKAHYLLADPDFFKMFSFRLAEGDTAQVLRSKNGALLSESFARNLFPEGNYLDKTITIKGIKVPITGILHSF
-9 GNSQFVTPDVMLSF
+9 GNSHMVTPDIMLSY
-23 EEWAPLVYGW
+23 EEWLPILNWSEVF
-33 DGVLKRGYASASF
+33 KQGYANASF
-46 PLYLMLKPHADLS
+46 PLYIMLKPNADLS
-59 AKMPDMLSHL
+59 AKMPEILSRF
-69 KTYYWPYKDD
+69 KTYYWPYQEE
-79 HARELTIIPLTEVY
+79 HTHELSVKPLTE
-93 LSNPLYASEQIRI
+93 LYFSSGLLGGTCRHGSQKLI
-106 GSKTLI
+106 GIL
-112 NTFFSVAMLILL
+112 FSAAILILL

-283 LGFDTANKLYL
+283 LGFNTANKLYL
-294 SIPDLNPGQS
+294 SIQNMNGYQAS
-304 AGLKNQLLQIAGVE
+304 GLKNRLLQIAGVE
-318 NVALVRG
+318 NISRVRG
-325 VPMLGSNNTSDTWHD
+325 VPMFANNNSSGVWHNK
-340 RPISTQRFEGD
+340 PIHLEIFEGD
-351 SSYLKIMGFRILRDN
+351 STYVGLMGFRKIQDN
-366 RTDDRKAIWLNETAM
+366 RNFAQNAIWLNRTAM
-381 QAMELPDSA
+381 RELELPDNA
-390 SYCEYFK
+390 SYCEYLK
-397 CPIAGIVQDFRYRD
+397 SPIAGVIYDFLYQD
-411 LTHPAEPCI
+411 LTHHTQPCVI
-420 IEHMQDNYWPWA
+420 KPLPEKEWCWA
-432 CIIQLTNLDS
+432 FVIQLTDEYS
-442 PVTLRTI
+442 ITTLQKI
-449 ERVYREYTGG
+449 KQAYNEYTGG
-459 MPCEYK
+459 MPIDYK
-465 TYDEVMH
+465 TFDDVMH

-498 GILAMATYFIRQRS
+498 GILAMAIYFIRQRS

-556 DWLSQYVLRIPF
+556 DWLSQYVLRIPL

-597 SNPVDAMTYVA
+597 SNPVDA
-608 QKVSGLPTERVIGSG
+608 I
-623 TILDTARLRYMMS
+623 
-636 EYLDVSTSNI
+636 
-646 HAYIMG
+646 
-652 EHGDSS
+652 
-658 FVPWTN
+658 
-664 AYVGC
+664 
-669 KNLLDLLDE
+669 
-678 KGRDLSDLHD
+678 
-688 IYTNVQQAGY
+688 
-698 EIVKR
+698 KR
-703 KRSTYY
+703 
-709 GIGLSLNRLVHAILD
+709 
-724 DENVILTVSAY
+724 
-735 QNNEYGQEGLYIGVP
+735 
-750 AVVNRQGIREIV
+750 
-762 KLDLNEVDQAKFNQ
+762 
-776 SCETIRDI
+776 
-784 NTDAVDPLL
+784 

>member
-1 MTGILRPF
+1 MKTIFDFRAFLNFLGRNKLYTAINIFGFSISLMFVILLVTYTRQEYAVDQFHSNKERIFRLCDETDACFAPLIGRDLKARYPEIETYVRLFETDEVATTGERHLKAKILLSDPDFFRMFSFRLAEGDTAQVLRSKNGALLSESFARNLFPEGDYLDKTVTIKGESVPVTGILRPF

-340 RPISTQRFEGD
+340 QPISIQRFEGD

-523 TNREVLQR
+523 TNREVLQQ

-556 DWLSQYVLRIPF
+556 DWLSQYVLRIPL

-597 SNPVDAMTYVA
+597 SNPVDA
-608 QKVSGLPTERVIGSG
+608 I
-623 TILDTARLRYMMS
+623 
-636 EYLDVSTSNI
+636 
-646 HAYIMG
+646 
-652 EHGDSS
+652 
-658 FVPWTN
+658 
-664 AYVGC
+664 
-669 KNLLDLLDE
+669 
-678 KGRDLSDLHD
+678 
-688 IYTNVQQAGY
+688 
-698 EIVKR
+698 KR
-703 KRSTYY
+703 
-709 GIGLSLNRLVHAILD
+709 
-724 DENVILTVSAY
+724 
-735 QNNEYGQEGLYIGVP
+735 
-750 AVVNRQGIREIV
+750 
-762 KLDLNEVDQAKFNQ
+762 
-776 SCETIRDI
+776 
-784 NTDAVDPLL
+784 

>member
-1 MTGILRPF
+1 MKTIFDFRAFLNFLGRNKLYTAINIFGFSISLMFVILLVTYTRQEYAVDQFHSNKERIFRLCNETDACFAPLIGRDLKARYPEIETYVRLFETDEVATAGERHLKAKILLSDPDFFRMFSFRLAEGDTAQVLRSKNGALLSESFARNLFPEGNYLDKTVTIKGESVPVTGILRPF

-270 TMSRQIDMMLHAD
+270 TMSRQINMMLHAD

-304 AGLKNQLLQIAGVE
+304 AGLKNRLVQIAGVE
-318 NVALVRG
+318 DVALARG
-325 VPMLGSNNTSDTWHD
+325 VPMFGFNNTSDTWHD
-340 RPISTQRFEGD
+340 RPISIQRFEGD

-556 DWLSQYVLRIPF
+556 DWLSQYVLRIPL

-597 SNPVDAMTYVA
+597 SNPVDA
-608 QKVSGLPTERVIGSG
+608 I
-623 TILDTARLRYMMS
+623 
-636 EYLDVSTSNI
+636 
-646 HAYIMG
+646 
-652 EHGDSS
+652 
-658 FVPWTN
+658 
-664 AYVGC
+664 
-669 KNLLDLLDE
+669 
-678 KGRDLSDLHD
+678 
-688 IYTNVQQAGY
+688 
-698 EIVKR
+698 KR
-703 KRSTYY
+703 
-709 GIGLSLNRLVHAILD
+709 
-724 DENVILTVSAY
+724 
-735 QNNEYGQEGLYIGVP
+735 
-750 AVVNRQGIREIV
+750 
-762 KLDLNEVDQAKFNQ
+762 
-776 SCETIRDI
+776 
-784 NTDAVDPLL
+784 

>member
-1 MTGILRPF
+1 MKTIFDFRAFLNFLGRNKLYTAINIFGFSISLMFVILLVTYTRQEYAVDRFHSNKERIFRLCNETDSRFAPLIGRDLKARYPEIETYARIHCSREIVTAGERHLTAKMLLTDPDFFRMFSFRLAEGDTAQVLRSKNGVVLSESFARSLFPEGNYLHKTVTIKGENVPVTGILRPF

-23 EEWAPLVYGW
+23 EGWLPLVHGW
-33 DGVLKRGYASASF
+33 DGVLKHGYNSVSF
-46 PLYLMLKPHADLS
+46 PLYLMLKPNADLT
-59 AKMPDMLSHL
+59 AKLPDMLEYFRS
-69 KTYYWPYKDD
+69 YYWPYTKSIE
-79 HARELTIIPLTEVY
+79 RELTLRPLTEAYFSSSKQQLELV
-93 LSNPLYASEQIRI
+93 RI
-106 GSKTLI
+106 GNKTLI
-112 NTFFSVAMLILL
+112 NTLFSVAILILL

-597 SNPVDAMTYVA
+597 SNPVDA
-608 QKVSGLPTERVIGSG
+608 I
-623 TILDTARLRYMMS
+623 
-636 EYLDVSTSNI
+636 
-646 HAYIMG
+646 
-652 EHGDSS
+652 
-658 FVPWTN
+658 
-664 AYVGC
+664 
-669 KNLLDLLDE
+669 
-678 KGRDLSDLHD
+678 
-688 IYTNVQQAGY
+688 
-698 EIVKR
+698 KR
-703 KRSTYY
+703 
-709 GIGLSLNRLVHAILD
+709 
-724 DENVILTVSAY
+724 
-735 QNNEYGQEGLYIGVP
+735 
-750 AVVNRQGIREIV
+750 
-762 KLDLNEVDQAKFNQ
+762 
-776 SCETIRDI
+776 
-784 NTDAVDPLL
+784 

>member
-1 MTGILRPF
+1 MKTIFDFRAFLNFLGRNKLYTAINIFGFSISLMFVILLVTYTRQEYAVDQFHSNKERIFRLCNETDACFAPLIGRDLKARCPEIETYVRLFETDEVATAGERHLKAKILLSDPDFFRMFSFRLAEGDTAQVLRSKNGALLSESFARNLFPEGDYLDKTVTIKGESVPVTGILRPF

-23 EEWAPLVYGW
+23 EEWAPLVYGG

-340 RPISTQRFEGD
+340 RPISIQRFEGD

-498 GILAMATYFIRQRS
+498 GILAMATYFLRQRS

-556 DWLSQYVLRIPF
+556 DWLSQYVLRIPL

-597 SNPVDAMTYVA
+597 SNPVDA
-608 QKVSGLPTERVIGSG
+608 I
-623 TILDTARLRYMMS
+623 
-636 EYLDVSTSNI
+636 
-646 HAYIMG
+646 
-652 EHGDSS
+652 
-658 FVPWTN
+658 
-664 AYVGC
+664 
-669 KNLLDLLDE
+669 
-678 KGRDLSDLHD
+678 
-688 IYTNVQQAGY
+688 
-698 EIVKR
+698 KR
-703 KRSTYY
+703 
-709 GIGLSLNRLVHAILD
+709 
-724 DENVILTVSAY
+724 
-735 QNNEYGQEGLYIGVP
+735 
-750 AVVNRQGIREIV
+750 
-762 KLDLNEVDQAKFNQ
+762 
-776 SCETIRDI
+776 
-784 NTDAVDPLL
+784 

>member
-1 MTGILRPF
+1 MKTIFDFRAFLNFLGRNKLYTAINIFGFSISLMFVILLVTYTRQEYAVDQFHSNKERIFRLCDETDACFAPLIGRDLKARYPEIETYVRLFETDEVATAGERHLKAKILLSDPDFFRMFSFRLAEGDTAQVLRSKNGALLSESFARNLFPEGNYLDKTVTIKGESVPVTGILRPF

-200 LFSAS
+200 LFSVS

-270 TMSRQIDMMLHAD
+270 TMSRQINMMLHAD

-325 VPMLGSNNTSDTWHD
+325 VPMLGFNNTSDTWHD
-340 RPISTQRFEGD
+340 RPISIQRFEGD

-556 DWLSQYVLRIPF
+556 DWLSQYVLRIPL

-597 SNPVDAMTYVA
+597 SNPVDA
-608 QKVSGLPTERVIGSG
+608 I
-623 TILDTARLRYMMS
+623 
-636 EYLDVSTSNI
+636 
-646 HAYIMG
+646 
-652 EHGDSS
+652 
-658 FVPWTN
+658 
-664 AYVGC
+664 
-669 KNLLDLLDE
+669 
-678 KGRDLSDLHD
+678 
-688 IYTNVQQAGY
+688 
-698 EIVKR
+698 KR
-703 KRSTYY
+703 
-709 GIGLSLNRLVHAILD
+709 
-724 DENVILTVSAY
+724 
-735 QNNEYGQEGLYIGVP
+735 
-750 AVVNRQGIREIV
+750 
-762 KLDLNEVDQAKFNQ
+762 
-776 SCETIRDI
+776 
-784 NTDAVDPLL
+784 

>member
-1 MTGILRPF
+1 MKTIFDFRAFLNFLGRNKLYTAINIFGFSISLMFVILLVTYTRQEYAVDQFHSNKERIFRLCNETDACFAPLIGRDLKARCPEIETYVRLFETDEVATAGERHLKAKILLSDPDFFRMFSFRLAEGDTAQVLRSKNGALLSESFARNLFPEGDYLDKTVTIKGESVPVTGILRPF

-23 EEWAPLVYGW
+23 EEWAPLVYGG

-340 RPISTQRFEGD
+340 RPISIQRFEGD

-556 DWLSQYVLRIPF
+556 DWLSQYVLRIPL

-597 SNPVDAMTYVA
+597 SNPVDA
-608 QKVSGLPTERVIGSG
+608 I
-623 TILDTARLRYMMS
+623 
-636 EYLDVSTSNI
+636 
-646 HAYIMG
+646 
-652 EHGDSS
+652 
-658 FVPWTN
+658 
-664 AYVGC
+664 
-669 KNLLDLLDE
+669 
-678 KGRDLSDLHD
+678 
-688 IYTNVQQAGY
+688 
-698 EIVKR
+698 KR
-703 KRSTYY
+703 
-709 GIGLSLNRLVHAILD
+709 
-724 DENVILTVSAY
+724 
-735 QNNEYGQEGLYIGVP
+735 
-750 AVVNRQGIREIV
+750 
-762 KLDLNEVDQAKFNQ
+762 
-776 SCETIRDI
+776 
-784 NTDAVDPLL
+784 

>member
-1 MTGILRPF
+1 MKTIFDFRAFLNFLGRNKLYTAINIFGFSISLMFVILLVTYTRQEYAVDQFHSNKERIFRLCDETDACFAPLIGRDLKARYPEIETYVRLFETDEVATTGERHLKAKILLSDPDFFRMFSFRLAEGDTAQVLRSKNGALLSESFARNLFPEGDYLDKIVTIKGESVPVTGILRPF

-93 LSNPLYASEQIRI
+93 LSNPLYASEHIRI

-283 LGFDTANKLYL
+283 LGFNTANKLYL
-294 SIPDLNPGQS
+294 SIQNMNGYQAS
-304 AGLKNQLLQIAGVE
+304 GLKNRLLQIAGVE
-318 NVALVRG
+318 NISRVRG
-325 VPMLGSNNTSDTWHD
+325 VPMFANNNSSGVWHNK
-340 RPISTQRFEGD
+340 PIHLEIFEGD
-351 SSYLKIMGFRILRDN
+351 STYVGLMGFRKIQDN
-366 RTDDRKAIWLNETAM
+366 RNFAQNAIWLNRTAM
-381 QAMELPDSA
+381 RELELPDNA
-390 SYCEYFK
+390 SYCEYLK
-397 CPIAGIVQDFRYRD
+397 SPIAGVIYDFLYQD
-411 LTHPAEPCI
+411 LTHHPQPCVI
-420 IEHMQDNYWPWA
+420 KPLPEKEWCWA
-432 CIIQLTNLDS
+432 FVIQLTDEYS
-442 PVTLRTI
+442 ITTLQKI
-449 ERVYREYTGG
+449 KQAYNEYTGG
-459 MPCEYK
+459 MPIDYK
-465 TYDEVMH
+465 TFDDVMH

-556 DWLSQYVLRIPF
+556 DWLSQYVLRIPL

-597 SNPVDAMTYVA
+597 SNPVDA
-608 QKVSGLPTERVIGSG
+608 I
-623 TILDTARLRYMMS
+623 
-636 EYLDVSTSNI
+636 
-646 HAYIMG
+646 
-652 EHGDSS
+652 
-658 FVPWTN
+658 
-664 AYVGC
+664 
-669 KNLLDLLDE
+669 
-678 KGRDLSDLHD
+678 
-688 IYTNVQQAGY
+688 
-698 EIVKR
+698 KR
-703 KRSTYY
+703 
-709 GIGLSLNRLVHAILD
+709 
-724 DENVILTVSAY
+724 
-735 QNNEYGQEGLYIGVP
+735 
-750 AVVNRQGIREIV
+750 
-762 KLDLNEVDQAKFNQ
+762 
-776 SCETIRDI
+776 
-784 NTDAVDPLL
+784 

>member
-1 MTGILRPF
+1 MKTIFDFRAFLNFLGRNKLYTAINIFGFSISLMFVILLVTYTRQEYAVDQFHSNKERIFRLCDETDACFAPLIGRDLKARCPEIETYVRLFETDEVATAGERHLKAKILLSDPDFFRMFSFRLAEGDTAQVLRSKNGALLSESFARNLFPEGDYLDKTVTIKGESVPVTGILRPF

-46 PLYLMLKPHADLS
+46 PLYLMLKPHTDLS

-340 RPISTQRFEGD
+340 RPISIQRFEGD

-486 GFTLVAILISAL
+486 GFTLVAILISSL

-556 DWLSQYVLRIPF
+556 DWLSQYVLRIPL

-597 SNPVDAMTYVA
+597 SNPVDA
-608 QKVSGLPTERVIGSG
+608 I
-623 TILDTARLRYMMS
+623 
-636 EYLDVSTSNI
+636 
-646 HAYIMG
+646 
-652 EHGDSS
+652 
-658 FVPWTN
+658 
-664 AYVGC
+664 
-669 KNLLDLLDE
+669 
-678 KGRDLSDLHD
+678 
-688 IYTNVQQAGY
+688 
-698 EIVKR
+698 KR
-703 KRSTYY
+703 
-709 GIGLSLNRLVHAILD
+709 
-724 DENVILTVSAY
+724 
-735 QNNEYGQEGLYIGVP
+735 
-750 AVVNRQGIREIV
+750 
-762 KLDLNEVDQAKFNQ
+762 
-776 SCETIRDI
+776 
-784 NTDAVDPLL
+784 

>member
-1 MTGILRPF
+1 MKTLFDFRAFLNFLGRNKLYTAINIFGFSISLMFVILLVTYTRQEYAVDQFHSNKERIFRLCDETDACFAPLIGRDLKDRYPEIETYVRLFATDEVATAGERHFKAKMLLSDPDFFRMFSFQLVEGDTAQVLRSKNGVLLSESFARKLFSEGNYLNKTVTIKGESVPVTGILRPF
-9 GNSQFVTPDVMLSF
+9 GNSQFLTPDVMLSF
-23 EEWAPLVYGW
+23 EGWLPQIIGW
-33 DGVLKRGYASASF
+33 DGVLKQGYSSASF

-69 KTYYWPYKDD
+69 KTYYWPYKND

-93 LSNPLYASEQIRI
+93 LSNPLYASELTRT
-106 GSKTLI
+106 GNKTLI
-112 NTFFSVAMLILL
+112 NTFFTVAMLILL

-150 LGCSRKALF
+150 LGCPRKALF

-181 GIAEP
+181 RTAEP
-186 IFNRILQTHISVSN
+186 VFNRILQTDISVSD
-200 LFSAS
+200 LFSVS
-205 NLGIGV
+205 SLGIGAGIV
-211 VAIILLGLLTGV
+211 ILLGFLTGV
-223 IPASVITRARPIDVV
+223 IPASVITRVRPIDVV
-238 RGSFRHKTKMV
+238 RGSFRHKTKMI

-261 TIVLLGCTL
+261 TIILLGCTL
-270 TMSRQIDMMLHAD
+270 AMSRQIDMMLHAD

-304 AGLKNQLLQIAGVE
+304 AGLKNRLVQIAGVE
-318 NVALVRG
+318 DVALARG
-325 VPMLGSNNTSDTWHD
+325 IPMFGYNNTSGSWHD
-340 RPISTQRFEGD
+340 RPISIQIFGGD

-556 DWLSQYVLRIPF
+556 DWLSQYVLRIPL

-597 SNPVDAMTYVA
+597 SNPVDA
-608 QKVSGLPTERVIGSG
+608 I
-623 TILDTARLRYMMS
+623 
-636 EYLDVSTSNI
+636 
-646 HAYIMG
+646 
-652 EHGDSS
+652 
-658 FVPWTN
+658 
-664 AYVGC
+664 
-669 KNLLDLLDE
+669 
-678 KGRDLSDLHD
+678 
-688 IYTNVQQAGY
+688 
-698 EIVKR
+698 KR
-703 KRSTYY
+703 
-709 GIGLSLNRLVHAILD
+709 
-724 DENVILTVSAY
+724 
-735 QNNEYGQEGLYIGVP
+735 
-750 AVVNRQGIREIV
+750 
-762 KLDLNEVDQAKFNQ
+762 
-776 SCETIRDI
+776 
-784 NTDAVDPLL
+784 

>member
-1 MTGILRPF
+1 MKTIFDFRAFLNFLGRNKLYTAINIFGFSISLMFVILLVTYTRQEYAVDQFHSNKERIFRLCDETDACFAPLIGRDLKARYPEIETYVRLFETDEVATTGERHLKAKILLSDPDFFRMFSFRLAEGDTAQVLRSKNGALLSESFARNLFPEGDYLDKTVTIKGESVPVTGILRPF

-556 DWLSQYVLRIPF
+556 DWLSQYVLRIPL

-597 SNPVDAMTYVA
+597 SNPVDA
-608 QKVSGLPTERVIGSG
+608 I
-623 TILDTARLRYMMS
+623 
-636 EYLDVSTSNI
+636 
-646 HAYIMG
+646 
-652 EHGDSS
+652 
-658 FVPWTN
+658 
-664 AYVGC
+664 
-669 KNLLDLLDE
+669 
-678 KGRDLSDLHD
+678 
-688 IYTNVQQAGY
+688 
-698 EIVKR
+698 KR
-703 KRSTYY
+703 
-709 GIGLSLNRLVHAILD
+709 
-724 DENVILTVSAY
+724 
-735 QNNEYGQEGLYIGVP
+735 
-750 AVVNRQGIREIV
+750 
-762 KLDLNEVDQAKFNQ
+762 
-776 SCETIRDI
+776 
-784 NTDAVDPLL
+784 

>member
-1 MTGILRPF
+1 MKTIFDFRAFLNFLGRNKLYTAINIFGFSISLMFVILLVTYTRQEYAVDQFHSNKERIFRLCNETDACFAPLIGRDLKARCPEIETYVRLFETDEVATAGERHLKAKILLSDPDFFRMFSFRLAEGDTAQVLRSKNGALLSESFARNLFPEGDYLDKTVTIKGESVPVTGILRPF

-150 LGCSRKALF
+150 LGYSRKALF

-211 VAIILLGLLTGV
+211 VAIILLDLLTGV

-340 RPISTQRFEGD
+340 RPISIQRFEGD

-556 DWLSQYVLRIPF
+556 DWLSQYVLRIPL

-597 SNPVDAMTYVA
+597 SNPVDA
-608 QKVSGLPTERVIGSG
+608 I
-623 TILDTARLRYMMS
+623 
-636 EYLDVSTSNI
+636 
-646 HAYIMG
+646 
-652 EHGDSS
+652 
-658 FVPWTN
+658 
-664 AYVGC
+664 
-669 KNLLDLLDE
+669 
-678 KGRDLSDLHD
+678 
-688 IYTNVQQAGY
+688 
-698 EIVKR
+698 KR
-703 KRSTYY
+703 
-709 GIGLSLNRLVHAILD
+709 
-724 DENVILTVSAY
+724 
-735 QNNEYGQEGLYIGVP
+735 
-750 AVVNRQGIREIV
+750 
-762 KLDLNEVDQAKFNQ
+762 
-776 SCETIRDI
+776 
-784 NTDAVDPLL
+784 